1 MSSTPT
7 AHKTILV
14 VEDDFFIRDLLI
26 ELLEE
31 EGYPVASAANGKEAL
46 AYLEVATELP
56 GLILLDL
63 MMPVMDGQQFI
74 QVQQSNPRLQ
84 SIPVVV
90 LTASTD
96 TTRLPE
102 EFEPTGY
109 MAKPIELH
117 RLLDTVA
124 TYSHTHNYAHH

>member
-1 MSSTPT
+1 MTCTPT
-7 AHKTILV
+7 PHKTVLV

-26 ELLEE
+26 ELLED

-46 AYLEVATELP
+46 AYLKTTEELP

-63 MMPVMDGQQFI
+63 MMPVMDGQQFR
-74 QVQQSNPRLQ
+74 QAQQQDSRLQ

-90 LTASTD
+90 LTASSD
-96 TTRLPE
+96 TTHLPE

-124 TYSHTHNYAHH
+124 MYSHEHDYVHQ

>member
-1 MSSTPT
+1 MSCTPT

-31 EGYPVASAANGKEAL
+31 EGYPVASAANGQEAL
-46 AYLEVATELP
+46 AYLETATELP
-56 GLILLDL
+56 ALILLDL
-63 MMPVMDGQQFI
+63 MMPVMDGQQFL
-74 QVQQSNPRLQ
+74 QRQQRDLRLQ
-84 SIPVVV
+84 PIPVVV

-96 TTRLPE
+96 NTLLPE

-124 TYSHTHNYAHH
+124 TYSHSHDYAHL